1 MIILFEEHNYPKER
15 VSKFAESLKL
25 DVIRTS
31 RNGKTMSF
39 NCVGY
44 FYSPALKE
52 QVFVL
57 PKVFIYSDKGESEEE
72 DSAAD
77 SSFKAFGQYAP
88 NDVINFF
95 DSKIEP
101 YEYQKAD
108 MEFIRK
114 IAIWI
119 YLAIRRY
126 DSNPKHNNCIRP
138 LERTKISINGKSQ
151 DVTLLDLVLALVDY
165 AKEYRDFII
174 MTAKMCHTGNHR
186 INWNKTI
193 SKTQPI
199 FNNDS
204 PVYAS
209 PIRKKKEINYDE
221 ELLVI
226 FFSTLQYIN
235 RTYHQN
241 APINDMY
248 HLMSIGEYNAFKNIA
263 CQYLMRIKHRY
274 FSDKTVKLWNL
285 LYNYYKMESNLKSN
299 KTANDMLLC
308 KKFDKVFEEM
318 IDYLLSDEEDSYPSE
333 LSEQWDGKLVDH
345 IYRGKSLIY
354 DNDDIYY
361 VGDSKYYKSGNDLER
376 KSLAKQYTYA
386 KNIIQRN
393 IEVFYEIA
401 YDSKKKN
408 EKYLQYRDELTE
420 GYDITPNFFISGSVR
435 RENEILHDQVSDN
448 GVKTSDK
455 LEYNS
460 KTDDLTLL
468 KIGKESALISRQF
481 KNRLFDRDTLILQRY
496 NINFLYVLSV
506 YCKQSRTIRDKFKS
520 VARSKF
526 KKNLI
531 TILSEYYSFYVLEQK
546 ESGKKLSQVIEE
558 KYKTLNGKI
567 ISYKD
572 EGPVYLALSNLD
584 TDAIDGDIELD
595 RNYIFL
601 DIINDLDIYE
611 YDIHDKSKGKRITLK
626 LEKIEDDSF
635 IKSIVDG
642 CHDILEATREVT
654 GGIND
659 KDIYKYGKMEVG
671 DWHRIIKKY
680 LDART
685 ANSYYSNSR
694 QMEIQ
699 FSPISNVAENLPT
712 REDSAEN

>member
-1 MIILFEEHNYPKER
+1 MIILFEGHNYPKER
-15 VSKFAESLKL
+15 VSKLAENLKL

-31 RNGKTMSF
+31 RNGKAMSF

-44 FYSPALKE
+44 FYSTALKE

-77 SSFKAFGQYAP
+77 SSFKAFGQYDP
-88 NDVINFF
+88 NNVINFF
-95 DSKIEP
+95 DSEIEP
-101 YEYQKAD
+101 FEYQKAD

-114 IAIWI
+114 VAIWI

-138 LERTKISINGKSQ
+138 LERIKISINGKSL
-151 DVTLLDLVLALVDY
+151 DVTLLDLVFGLVDY

-174 MTAKMCHTGNHR
+174 MIAKMCHSGNHR
-186 INWNKTI
+186 INWSKTI
-193 SKTQPI
+193 SNTQPV
-199 FNNDS
+199 FNDDS

-221 ELLVI
+221 ELMVI

-235 RTYHQN
+235 RTYHQD
-241 APINDMY
+241 APINEMY

-299 KTANDMLLC
+299 RTANDMLLC

-318 IDYLLSDEEDSYPSE
+318 IDYLLSDESDNYPSE

-345 IYRGKSLIY
+345 IYRGESLIY
-354 DNDDIYY
+354 NDDDIYY

-393 IEVFYEIA
+393 IEVFFDIA
-401 YDSKKKN
+401 NDSKRN
-408 EKYLQYRDELTE
+408 DGKYLHYRDELTE

-435 RENEILHDQVSDN
+435 RENETLHDQVDN
-448 GVKTSDK
+448 EVKTSGE
-455 LEYNS
+455 LEYSS

-468 KIGKESALISRQF
+468 KIGDKSALVSRQF

-506 YCKQSRTIRDKFKS
+506 YCKHSRMVRDKFKS
-520 VARSKF
+520 EARGKF
-526 KKNLI
+526 KTKLVD
-531 TILSEYYSFYVLEQK
+531 ILSEYYTFYVLEQK
-546 ESGKKLSQVIEE
+546 ESGKKIYQAINEN
-558 KYKTLNGKI
+558 YKALNGKI
-567 ISYKD
+567 ISYNG
-572 EGPVYLALSNLD
+572 EGCVYLALSNQEI
-584 TDAIDGDIELD
+584 DAIKNKIEVEKYEILFSLID
-595 RNYIFL
+595 
-601 DIINDLDIYE
+601 DLNIYK
-611 YDIHDKSKGKRITLK
+611 YDIRDKKKGERITLK
-626 LEKIEDDSF
+626 LENIEDDLF
-635 IKSIVDG
+635 VKSIVDD
-642 CHDILEATREVT
+642 CHEVLEATNQVQLSLSDE
-654 GGIND
+654 GIYN
-659 KDIYKYGKMEVG
+659 YAKMEAN
-671 DWHRIIKKY
+671 DWHRIITKY
-680 LDART
+680 YNERKT
-685 ANSYYSNSR
+685 KSYYPDSK
-694 QMEIQ
+694 QMEIN
-699 FSPISNVAENLPT
+699 FPSMENVAEDLHT
-712 REDSAEN
+712 RDE

>member
-1 MIILFEEHNYPKER
+1 MIILFEGHNYPKER
-15 VSKFAESLKL
+15 ISRFAESLNL

-31 RNGKTMSF
+31 RNGKNMSF

-44 FYSPALKE
+44 FYSPTLKE

-72 DSAAD
+72 DSAAN
-77 SSFKAFGQYAP
+77 SSFKAFGQYDP

-95 DSKIEP
+95 DSEIEP

-174 MTAKMCHTGNHR
+174 MTAKMCHSGNHR

-193 SKTQPI
+193 SKTQPV
-199 FNNDS
+199 FNDNT

-221 ELLVI
+221 ELMVI

-235 RTYHQN
+235 RTYHQD
-241 APINDMY
+241 APINEMY

-299 KTANDMLLC
+299 RTANDMLLC

-318 IDYLLSDEEDSYPSE
+318 IDYLLSDESGKYPSE

-345 IYRGKSLIY
+345 IYRDKSLIY
-354 DNDDIYY
+354 NEDDIYY

-393 IEVFYEIA
+393 IEVFFDIA
-401 YDSKKKN
+401 NDSKRN
-408 EKYLQYRDELTE
+408 DGKYLHYRDINLTE

-435 RENEILHDQVSDN
+435 RENETLHDHVDN
-448 GVKTSDK
+448 KVETSGK
-455 LEYNS
+455 LEYSS

-468 KIGKESALISRQF
+468 KIDNKSALISRQF

-506 YCKQSRTIRDKFKS
+506 YCKHSRTIRDKFKS
-520 VARSKF
+520 DARSKF
-526 KKNLI
+526 KKNL
-531 TILSEYYSFYVLEQK
+531 LEVLHDNYSFYVLKQK
-546 ESGKKLSQVIEE
+546 ESGKKLSQVINEN
-558 KYKTLNGKI
+558 YKALNGKI
-567 ISYKD
+567 ISYNGED
-572 EGPVYLALSNLD
+572 CVYLALSNQEK
-584 TDAIDGDIELD
+584 DAISGTIAENNFDIL
-595 RNYIFL
+595 L
-601 DIINDLDIYE
+601 AIIDDLDIYE
-611 YDIHDKSKGKRITLK
+611 YDVRDKSIGKRVTLK
-626 LEKIEDDSF
+626 LENIEEDSLV
-635 IKSIVDG
+635 KSIVDD
-642 CHDILEATREVT
+642 CQNVLEAIRNVQVT
-654 GGIND
+654 LNEEGI
-659 KDIYKYGKMEVG
+659 YEYAKMEAG
-671 DWHRIIKKY
+671 DWHRIITKY
-680 LDART
+680 FNERN
-685 ANSYYSNSR
+685 ANFRYPNTN
-694 QMEIQ
+694 QMEIVFPPVQ
-699 FSPISNVAENLPT
+699 NVAEDSPT
-712 REDSAEN
+712 GDE